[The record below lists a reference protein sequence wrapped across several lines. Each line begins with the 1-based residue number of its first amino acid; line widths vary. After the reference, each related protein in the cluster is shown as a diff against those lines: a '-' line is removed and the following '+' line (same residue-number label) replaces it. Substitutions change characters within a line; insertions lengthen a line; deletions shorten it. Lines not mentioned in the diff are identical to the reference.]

1 MQVKD
6 NRSFWLYV
14 ILSFFTCGIYS
25 IYFWY
30 MYVVDL
36 NTLFYGDGEDS
47 PNYIIVWLLSIV
59 TCGIYGIYWYYKQAN
74 RIHREARSR
83 YGVRINET
91 GNTILIW
98 ILLGYITG
106 GIGQLV
112 ASYFMITN
120 LNKTALVFNS
130 EQNTYR
136 SMPGRADRP

>member
-1 MQVKD
+1 MRVKD
-6 NRSFWLYV
+6 DRSFWMYV
-14 ILSFFTCGIYS
+14 ILSFLTCGIYG

-30 MYVVDL
+30 TYVEDL

-74 RIHREARSR
+74 RIYRESFDQ
-83 YGVRINET
+83 YGVQINET
-91 GNTILIW
+91 GNSILLW
-98 ILLGYITG
+98 ILLGYVTG

-120 LNKTALVFNS
+120 LNKVALVFNS
-130 EQNTYR
+130 QQNTYR
-136 SMPGRADRP
+136 GGYQD